1 LRRHPDYLRRHDME
15 IVSAPGA
22 PLRVR
27 QRPGPSN
34 ALGLI
39 KFVFPNDYDVYMH
52 GTPAPALFGRARR
65 DFSHGCIRIEDPIG
79 LAVWV
84 LSDQPAWSRERIV
97 AAMNSRA
104 SLRVAL
110 ERPVRVVLF
119 YLTAVVTPDD
129 GLVRFADDIY
139 GHDIRL
145 DRRMRGGT

>member
-1 LRRHPDYLRRHDME
+1 
-15 IVSAPGA
+15 
-22 PLRVR
+22 
-27 QRPGPSN
+27 
-34 ALGLI
+34 
-39 KFVFPNDYDVYMH
+39 
-52 GTPAPALFGRARR
+52 
-65 DFSHGCIRIEDPIG
+65 
-79 LAVWV
+79 
-84 LSDQPAWSRERIV
+84 
-97 AAMNSRA
+97 MNSRA